1 MKYLMHGVA
10 ICGML
15 LAVGCGTESSNPS
28 NANPNRTV
36 PYSASKPITDTPS
49 TNPDIN
55 PGGPADHNP
64 IDHSSTTNPAGTSD
78 HTPPVILP
86 PITTPS
92 TTPSTTTPDRTPP
105 LTTTTIPDSSTPRS
119 EK

>member
-1 MKYLMHGVA
+1 MKYLMHGIA
-10 ICGML
+10 ICGMV
-15 LAVGCGTESSNPS
+15 LAGGCGTESSNPS

-49 TNPDIN
+49 TNPDTN

-64 IDHSSTTNPAGTSD
+64 IDHPSRTGGTNDT
-78 HTPPVILP
+78 TPPVVVP

-92 TTPSTTTPDRTPP
+92 TIPSTTTPDRTSPP
-105 LTTTTIPDSSTPRS
+105 TTTTPDSSTPRS